1 MKKQR
6 KSQSEREQK
15 KEGKYRDRKKY
26 GGKKDLTHV
35 FQAGNDC
42 LTPMYPSKRD
52 EYRRYW

>member
-6 KSQSEREQK
+6 KSQSERDQK

-42 LTPMYPSKRD
+42 LTPMYPSK
-52 EYRRYW
+52 